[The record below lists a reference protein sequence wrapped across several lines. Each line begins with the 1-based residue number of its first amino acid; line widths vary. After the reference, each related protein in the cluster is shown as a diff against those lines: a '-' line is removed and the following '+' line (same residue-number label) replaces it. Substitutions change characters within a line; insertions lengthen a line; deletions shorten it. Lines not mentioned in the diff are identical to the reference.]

1 MSRRLIGIGLAAVL
15 ASGLAASAGFAGD
28 AATIEL
34 AAAQQK
40 HQGGAKAAPKAKA
53 VNKNV
58 STKKN
63 VHVNKNVNVKK
74 NVNVN
79 KNVNVHRNVNV
90 NRHVTYSRGYRAWVR
105 RPYYGT
111 AFIGAVALGTV
122 IAVSAAHT
130 IPVAPGPNACW
141 YWSDPAETNG
151 YWDYCVPPP

>member
-1 MSRRLIGIGLAAVL
+1 MSMRIIGMGLAAALVAGL
-15 ASGLAASAGFAGD
+15 AGAPSSGLAGD
-28 AATIEL
+28 TTTIEL
-34 AAAQQK
+34 AAAPQK
-40 HQGGAKAAPKAKA
+40 NQGGAKAKS

-58 STKKN
+58 TTKKN
-63 VHVNKNVNVKK
+63 VNVNKKVNINKNVNVKK
-74 NVNVN
+74 NVHVN
-79 KNVNVHRNVNV
+79 RTVNV

-122 IAVSAAHT
+122 IAVTAAHT

-141 YWSDPAETNG
+141 YWSDPAETSG